1 MVLLPSMRSRAISLA
16 IGGVAWIA
24 IGATA
29 FFLVHTEKQ
38 IAGLREAVRTF
49 DLRAREATDALTDLR
64 VGQQAYVAEG
74 QGVAFWMPKV
84 AATGDVISQAVQR
97 LKKSTGNAVARAAL
111 DEAADSIVEF
121 GNVDRRARDYIRS
134 DQQLMAGDIIF
145 TEGGDTAATAARHV
159 ETARLAERQA
169 LDASEA
175 AVRKQQVIALGATG
189 AFAALVVL
197 WLGVSRNPPPPEM
210 AHLDAGTASLERTH
224 DQPEHRPEG
233 EADPI
238 GRPVSAMIRDAAEL
252 CTDLGRVRDVKDLQT
267 LMGRAAEVMDASG
280 LVVWLGTASG
290 ADLRPVL
297 AHGYS
302 PQTLARMPSVPR
314 SGDNAAAAAYRTAK
328 LQIVLARP
336 GLSIGA
342 VVAPIL
348 SNDGCVG
355 ALSVEIRS
363 GGEASEIV
371 QALAAFFAAQLAAVL
386 SAAPAE
392 SDQRSVGSAGV

>member
-1 MVLLPSMRSRAISLA
+1 MRSRATSLA
-16 IGGVAWIA
+16 LGGVVWIA
-24 IGATA
+24 IGAAA
-29 FFLVHTEKQ
+29 FFFVHTEKQ
-38 IAGLREAVRTF
+38 MAGLREAVRAF
-49 DLRAREATDALTDLR
+49 DLHAREAADALTDLR

-84 AATGDVISQAVQR
+84 AATGDVISQAVQALR
-97 LKKSTGNAVARAAL
+97 RSAKDAAARSSL

-121 GNVDRRARDYIRS
+121 GNVDKRARDYIRS

-145 TEGGDTAATAARHV
+145 SEGGETAATAARQV
-159 ETARLAERQA
+159 EAARLAERQA

-175 AVRKQQVIALGATG
+175 AVRKQQVMALGATG

-197 WLGVSRNPPPPEM
+197 WLGVSPNAPPLEM
-210 AHLDAGTASLERTH
+210 AHLNHGPASLDRTH
-224 DQPEHRPEG
+224 DQPEHAPEP
-233 EADPI
+233 EAGPI
-238 GRPVSAMIRDAAEL
+238 DRPVSPMIRDAADL
-252 CTDLGRVRDVKDLQT
+252 CTDLGRVRDVKDLQM
-267 LMGRAAEVMDASG
+267 LMGRAAEIIDASG

-336 GLSIGA
+336 GSSIGA
-342 VVAPIL
+342 VVAPIV

-355 ALSVEIRS
+355 ALSAEIRS

-371 QALAAFFAAQLAAVL
+371 QALAALFAAQLAAVL
-386 SAAPAE
+386 TAAPAE
-392 SDQRSVGSAGV
+392 SDQRSVGGASL

>member
-1 MVLLPSMRSRAISLA
+1 MGSRATRLA
-16 IGGVAWIA
+16 IGSVAWIA

-29 FFLVHTEKQ
+29 FFLIRSEKQ
-38 IAGLREAVRTF
+38 ITDLRVAVRVF
-49 DLRAREATDALTDLR
+49 DLHAREATDALTDLR

-84 AATGDVISQAVQR
+84 AATSDAIGEAVQALR
-97 LKKSTGNAVARAAL
+97 RSAKNAAARSSL
-111 DEAADSIVEF
+111 DEAADSVVEF
-121 GNVDRRARDYIRS
+121 GSVDMRARDYIRS
-134 DQQLMAGDIIF
+134 GQQLMAGDIIF
-145 TEGGDTAATAARHV
+145 TEGGETAATAARQV
-159 ETARLAERQA
+159 EAARLAERQA

-175 AVRKQQVIALGATG
+175 AVRKQQAVALGATG

-197 WLGVSRNPPPPEM
+197 WLGISGNPPPPEM
-210 AHLDAGTASLERTH
+210 ARLDIGAASLAQAQ
-224 DQPEHRPEG
+224 DQSGHEPEPKAG
-233 EADPI
+233 PI
-238 GRPVSAMIRDAAEL
+238 DRPVSPMIRDAAEL
-252 CTDLGRVRDVKDLQT
+252 CTDLGRVRDANDLQM
-267 LMGRAAEVMDASG
+267 LMGRAAEIIDASG
-280 LVVWLGTASG
+280 LVVWLGTTSG

-302 PQTLARMPSVPR
+302 PQALARMPSVPR

-336 GLSIGA
+336 GSSTGA

-355 ALSVEIRS
+355 ALSAEIRS

-371 QALAAFFAAQLAAVL
+371 QALAALFAAQLATVL
-386 SAAPAE
+386 TAAPAE
-392 SDQRSVGSAGV
+392 SDQRSVGGASL